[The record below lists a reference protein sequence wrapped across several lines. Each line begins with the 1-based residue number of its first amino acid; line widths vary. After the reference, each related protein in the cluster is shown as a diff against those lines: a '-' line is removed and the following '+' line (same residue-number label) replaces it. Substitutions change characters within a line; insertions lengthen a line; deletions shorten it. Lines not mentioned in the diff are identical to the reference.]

1 MQFDI
6 TVEFY
11 REPCGVIL
19 NATLHL
25 INSIKAYHRIRAK
38 HKEHFLPS
46 GAACLY
52 SVQPVPENS
61 GLVSWVFSQTLTHPE
76 TSSP

>member
-1 MQFDI
+1 MFK
-6 TVEFY
+6 
-11 REPCGVIL
+11 
-19 NATLHL
+19 ATLQS
-25 INSIKAYHRIRAK
+25 INSIKAYHRIRGK
-38 HKEHFLPS
+38 HKEEFLPS

-61 GLVSWVFSQTLTHPE
+61 GLASWVFSQTLTHPE